1 MYNESFSNISANKT
15 KKSIKFRNL
24 SPSNTLQQTN
34 SQNFI
39 FCLNQLVPCSDTVF
53 HGLFNAMKLTN
64 EMIILKIPYTIPQL
78 ITHVSNP

>member
-1 MYNESFSNISANKT
+1 MKVFQIFQQIRQ

-34 SQNFI
+34 SQN

-64 EMIILKIPYTIPQL
+64 EMTILKIPYTIPQL

>member
-1 MYNESFSNISANKT
+1 MKVFQIFQQIRQ

-64 EMIILKIPYTIPQL
+64 EMTILKNTL
-78 ITHVSNP
+78 HNTTAHNSCF

>member
-1 MYNESFSNISANKT
+1 MKVFQIFQQIRQ

-39 FCLNQLVPCSDTVF
+39 FCLNQLVPYSDTVF

-64 EMIILKIPYTIPQL
+64 EMTILKIPYTIPQL

>member
-1 MYNESFSNISANKT
+1 MKVFQIFQQIRQ

-39 FCLNQLVPCSDTVF
+39 FCLNLLVPCSDTVF

-64 EMIILKIPYTIPQL
+64 EMTILKIPYTIPQL

>member
-1 MYNESFSNISANKT
+1 MKVFQIFQQIRQ

-34 SQNFI
+34 SQN

-64 EMIILKIPYTIPQL
+64 EMTILKIPYTIPQL
-78 ITHVSNP
+78 VTHVSNP

>member
-1 MYNESFSNISANKT
+1 MKVFQIFQQIRQ

-39 FCLNQLVPCSDTVF
+39 FCLNQLVPYSDTVF

-64 EMIILKIPYTIPQL
+64 EMTI
-78 ITHVSNP
+78 

>member
-53 HGLFNAMKLTN
+53 HGLFNAMTLTN
-64 EMIILKIPYTIPQL
+64 EMTTLKIPYTIPQL

>member
-1 MYNESFSNISANKT
+1 MKVFQIFQQIRQ

-39 FCLNQLVPCSDTVF
+39 FCLNHLVPCSDTVF

-64 EMIILKIPYTIPQL
+64 EMTILKIPYTIPQL